1 MNLNAWNLS
10 ISNSII
16 DTMNEINQKK
26 IGRSYLQHLK
36 LPSDQYIKSKFQQIK
51 RKLLSSTRNGQ
62 KIWKE
67 YS

>member
-1 MNLNAWNLS
+1 
-10 ISNSII
+10 
-16 DTMNEINQKK
+16 MNEINQKK

-62 KIWKE
+62 KI
-67 YS
+67 